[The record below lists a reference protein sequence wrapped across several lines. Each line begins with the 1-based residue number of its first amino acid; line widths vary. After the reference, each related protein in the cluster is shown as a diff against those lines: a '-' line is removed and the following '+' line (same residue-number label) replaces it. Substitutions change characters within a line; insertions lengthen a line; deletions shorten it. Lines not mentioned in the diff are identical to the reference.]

1 MQFQHIDRSD
11 PEIAYAAIKNISG
24 GTLSAGAAAFYDA
37 ATADGISVSAG
48 TAINKYLFAGIVASA
63 LSNSSYGR
71 AQVYGVCSAY
81 IGLGSSTVS
90 VAAGAQ
96 LDSVTSATYLS
107 KYTSQTIIGSSAA
120 YTVENPWNFVTNMAA
135 FDSAAAMSNTPQL
148 HTVFVRAL

>member
-11 PEIAYAAIKNISG
+11 PEIAYAAIKNVSG

-37 ATADGISVSAG
+37 VTADGISVSAG

-81 IGLGSSTVS
+81 IGLGSSATS
-90 VAAGAQ
+90 VASGAQ
-96 LDSVTSATYLS
+96 LDSVTSQTYLS
-107 KYTSQTIIGSSAA
+107 AYVPIAGSSSTIA
-120 YTVENPWNFVTNMAA
+120 NPWNFATLMTG
-135 FDSAAAMSNTPQL
+135 FDSAAAMSNTPAL
-148 HTVFVRAL
+148 KTIFVRAL